1 MGSGKVKIIQ
11 HLDSFNSCSVVFSSS
26 AVMSAVYTK
35 NISGLSMDLCSTPEV
50 VFDQFPMWVLTNFLY
65 EWWHF
70 KKLVK
75 TTSRLLLIPV
85 LYNLYISASLQTDSK
100 APSKSVMI
108 VIALFIFSA
117 SGKIVWKVL
126 LFWYVCRFLF
136 LKKLVCSSML
146 VASCRTIV

>member
-1 MGSGKVKIIQ
+1 MLCCIFFLSSHVGSV
-11 HLDSFNSCSVVFSSS
+11 S
-26 AVMSAVYTK
+26 K
-35 NISGLSMDLCSTPEV
+35 NISGLSMDLCGAPEV
-50 VFDQFPMWVLTNFLY
+50 VSDQFPKWALTNFLY
-65 EWWHF
+65 WWWHL

-100 APSKSVMI
+100 APSKSVVI

-117 SGKIVWKVL
+117 SGKIAWKL
-126 LFWYVCRFLF
+126 FLFFWYVCRFSF